1 MHNWAQLPAYSME
14 VLDWKLWAV
23 PDPGLPKEGG
33 VCWPRVV
40 DAKHLKTC
48 RTVPQQAACNIL
60 KCLFLSSVAKGADF
74 VDLRIQLQTEKGMQT
89 RSVGGNGNDAR
100 NPISR
105 SPKTAVNQQ
114 CYLKCPAC
122 TVSAQWK
129 DAVRCGLLRRSCF
142 KSWSCFS
149 GYQHPSLKCDKF
161 HDCTVDGKRELPQKI
176 NVWQSTYFIWVAVQE
191 LEVSYKIKVRAQL

>member
-1 MHNWAQLPAYSME
+1 MGGP
-14 VLDWKLWAV
+14 

-74 VDLRIQLQTEKGMQT
+74 VDLRIRKLKKACKREVSGATATMRGI
-89 RSVGGNGNDAR
+89 RSLAAQK
-100 NPISR
+100 PLSIS
-105 SPKTAVNQQ
+105 SATQSVLPG
-114 CYLKCPAC
+114 
-122 TVSAQWK
+122 TVSAQWT
-129 DAVRCGLLRRSCF
+129 DAVRCGLLRQSCF
-142 KSWSCFS
+142 ESWSCFS
-149 GYQHPSLKCDKF
+149 GYRHPSLKCDKF
-161 HDCTVDGKRELPQKI
+161 HDCTVHGKRELPQKI

-191 LEVSYKIKVRAQL
+191 LELSYRNSKTILSDISILMPHYGNLN